1 MIKNNSNK
9 IFSISG
15 FSFITKIHDG
25 NFAAVNMN
33 NTLKIYSGKKPF
45 NCLNGG
51 LTITKG
57 TEIYNVQEIFLSDDN
72 NKEKDTKAENK
83 KIYLILYERNILIY
97 SFTNMYKKHFLL
109 QKIKNEIYIE
119 TLIQMNNKNIIFFD
133 KENKIKFLKFENKN
147 KNIFNAKINWL
158 QKENKE
164 KIAFILSFMEF
175 NNNHIITTSTSKHPY
190 GENIIRVYE
199 IKFNSNKLINYKNF
213 NGYSCSIFENNICK
227 LENQE
232 TICIAINFYI
242 KKNIVINNSAI
253 ILLNYEF
260 LEITTI
266 IELDFQINTIFN
278 FSLCTNLKKIYEYI
292 LVSQLKAENNDIKI
306 KKKGKDNF
314 RFIDFYVFEPR
325 NKYEPLLIE
334 GKRIITNNPID
345 ITNSFLLNQK
355 NLVIFQTSQIS
366 IYEIF

>member
-45 NCLNGG
+45 NRLNGG

-57 TEIYNVQEIFLSDDN
+57 TEIYNVQEFLLSDDN

-164 KIAFILSFMEF
+164 KIAFILSFTEF

-266 IELDFQINTIFN
+266 IELEFQINTIFN

-325 NKYEPLLIE
+325 NKYEPMLIE

>member
-1 MIKNNSNK
+1 M
-9 IFSISG
+9 
-15 FSFITKIHDG
+15 
-25 NFAAVNMN
+25 
-33 NTLKIYSGKKPF
+33 
-45 NCLNGG
+45 
-51 LTITKG
+51 
-57 TEIYNVQEIFLSDDN
+57 
-72 NKEKDTKAENK
+72 
-83 KIYLILYERNILIY
+83 
-97 SFTNMYKKHFLL
+97 
-109 QKIKNEIYIE
+109 
-119 TLIQMNNKNIIFFD
+119 
-133 KENKIKFLKFENKN
+133 
-147 KNIFNAKINWL
+147 
-158 QKENKE
+158 
-164 KIAFILSFMEF
+164 
-175 NNNHIITTSTSKHPY
+175 
-190 GENIIRVYE
+190 
-199 IKFNSNKLINYKNF
+199 
-213 NGYSCSIFENNICK
+213 
-227 LENQE
+227 ENQE

-266 IELDFQINTIFN
+266 IELEFQINTIFN

-345 ITNSFLLNQK
+345 ITNSFLLNHK